1 MYICMYVCI
10 YIYIYVYLYI
20 YMSHYFTTSCEY
32 QIVIFERSNYLAIKC
47 TPRGFTQI
55 YIIMSS

>member
-1 MYICMYVCI
+1 M
-10 YIYIYVYLYI
+10 YIYIYVY
-20 YMSHYFTTSCEY
+20 FTISCEY

-47 TPRGFTQI
+47 TPHGFTQI

>member
-1 MYICMYVCI
+1 MP
-10 YIYIYVYLYI
+10 
-20 YMSHYFTTSCEY
+20 HYFTTSCEY
-32 QIVIFERSNYLAIKC
+32 QIVIVEHSNYLAIKC